1 MQLGVANLREVPD
14 EGCVFRPL
22 KIFRAALCLALVL
35 GGARAA
41 DSRPIVGPGA
51 TKDDVINAYGWPN
64 GQSQSG
70 TKVIFNYAQGSVT
83 LDNGRVERVDFLPNV
98 PWQTPKP
105 RPGANS
111 AVPAAMK
118 AATVGFDP
126 WTTSLPDA
134 VARAAKQHTRILALF
149 TGSDWSPPSKK
160 FLDEVATHPDFVNPL
175 LSDFVF
181 LKVDFP
187 TRVALSA
194 ELKKQNEDLRARCGV
209 TTYPSLVVLA
219 PGGEPVATVDLSKGA
234 GDSDYRAAVIAAVT
248 EVRDLLK
255 QKTPV
260 VAAPP
265 PVPAPILPATTAGP
279 KPAAPSDETNKLGAV
294 VTSARW
300 NIFLGLGS
308 GLLIAGALVWWLWRG
323 LRMVPNTTVESGN
336 VFSGLGLGNV
346 PTATELSTWP
356 VERVRALA
364 AGIFEEGGYQVALRA
379 DTQTEFTLAT
389 SAGAKPAV
397 LVFCWSATTGPA
409 HAKAMRALSGAL
421 VADEIGQGWFVS
433 PTGFYD
439 EARAVAQERGIV
451 LIDGAELIARLKQL
465 QALALRR
472 VLARAEASRPQA

>member
-1 MQLGVANLREVPD
+1 MPRFPNQSLR
-14 EGCVFRPL
+14 RL
-22 KIFRAALCLALVL
+22 RQWIFSAALLAAGSAV
-35 GGARAA
+35 AA
-41 DSRPIVGPGA
+41 PDSRPIVGPGA

-70 TKVIFNYAQGSVT
+70 TKEIFNYAQGSVT

-105 RPGANS
+105 RPGATS
-111 AVPAAMK
+111 AAPAATK

-126 WTTSLPDA
+126 WTTSFPDA
-134 VARAAKQHTRILALF
+134 AARAEKQHARILALF

-160 FLDEVATHPDFVNPL
+160 FLEEVATHPDFVNPL
-175 LSDFVF
+175 LTDFIF

-234 GDSDYRAAVIAAVT
+234 ADGDYRAAVIAAVA

-255 QKTPV
+255 TKTRAVETLPP
-260 VAAPP
+260 APGP
-265 PVPAPILPATTAGP
+265 TPAPAPAPILPAP
-279 KPAAPSDETNKLGAV
+279 MPSSKPAAASAETNLLGAV
-294 VTSARW
+294 VSSARW
-300 NIFLGLGS
+300 NILLGLG
-308 GLLIAGALVWWLWRG
+308 GGALIAAALMWWLWRG

-346 PTATELSTWP
+346 PTEAELSTWP

-364 AGIFEEGGYQVALRA
+364 AGIFEEAGHKATMRA
-379 DTQTEFTLAT
+379 DTNAEFTLAAPDAT
-389 SAGAKPAV
+389 KPAV
-397 LVFCWSATTGPA
+397 LVFCWSATAGPA
-409 HAKAMRALSGAL
+409 HAKAMRALSGNL
-421 VADEIGQGWFVS
+421 VADEIAQGWFVS
-433 PTGFYD
+433 PSGFYD

-451 LIDGAELIARLKQL
+451 LIDGADLIAQLKQL

-472 VLARAEASRPQA
+472 VLARAEASRPPA